1 MRSYLMPL
9 LCAATAVAACSKEKT
24 REPGTEAK
32 PSPTAATAEVPAAA
46 KPEEAE
52 VPQEVRDLQWNAVSE
67 DTKAVVQQSADRSF
81 RCTATCLVGE
91 EERWT
96 SSSCLGKRIDL
107 RFVSNDCEK
116 LVVLHQLPK
125 VTGDRRAAE
134 VAHIYKRG
142 VLEYAVNAGGV
153 VPDEKK
159 LRSAGTTFY
168 WLAGALGIPGTAP
181 HYAAGGSGVEFD
193 TVDGRHQ
200 TIPFVTPPRPTPTQ
214 TTTPAKATS
223 KPTKKKTPT
232 RTTKR
237 PRR

>member
-1 MRSYLMPL
+1 MRSYLTPL
-9 LCAATAVAACSKEKT
+9 LCAAAVVAACSKET
-24 REPGTEAK
+24 TGEPGLELK
-32 PSPTAATAEVPAAA
+32 PSPAAA
-46 KPEEAE
+46 AEAPAPPKPEEE

-91 EERWT
+91 EERWN

-168 WLAGALGIPGTAP
+168 WLAGALGIPGGAP
-181 HYAAGGSGVEFD
+181 HYAADGSGVEFD

-200 TIPFVTPPRPTPTQ
+200 TIPFVTPPRPAPTQ
-214 TTTPAKATS
+214 ATAPAKATTS
-223 KPTKKKTPT
+223 KTTKKKAPAK
-232 RTTKR
+232 KR
-237 PRR
+237 RR